1 MAIRANVRSD
11 PATSSPALLAYGP
24 SLRDMH
30 RQAAVYVDK
39 ILKGETGVARGQP
52 TKYQLVNNLKLLRR

>member
-1 MAIRANVRSD
+1 
-11 PATSSPALLAYGP
+11 
-24 SLRDMH
+24 MH